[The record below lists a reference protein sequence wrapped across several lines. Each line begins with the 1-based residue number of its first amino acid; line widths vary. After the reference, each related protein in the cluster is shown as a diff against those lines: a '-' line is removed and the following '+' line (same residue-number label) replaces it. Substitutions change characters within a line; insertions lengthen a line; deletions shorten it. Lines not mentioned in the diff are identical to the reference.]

1 MLDKQR
7 SKDLEAILLIVVVML
22 FAYLYS
28 GKIHN
33 WLMIGAIGLGFVGL
47 FIPILSKWIVKAWMK
62 LGEWMGAVMNRLVLG
77 TVFYVFLTPIA
88 LLAKIFKKQDTL
100 TLKKPKEVTYF
111 VSRNH
116 TYTADD
122 LNNGW

>member
-1 MLDKQR
+1 
-7 SKDLEAILLIVVVML
+7 
-22 FAYLYS
+22 
-28 GKIHN
+28 
-33 WLMIGAIGLGFVGL
+33 MIGAIGLGFVGL